1 MPFHQGYTDDT
12 VYRVGEE
19 DEVCRRNYIGFMVK
33 GSSTNEDFM
42 VHRMEKGISLKF
54 PFVPFLKI

>member
-1 MPFHQGYTDDT
+1 M
-12 VYRVGEE
+12 YRVGEE

-33 GSSTNEDFM
+33 GSSTSEDFM
-42 VHRMEKGISLKF
+42 VHRMEKGIFLKF